1 VKESVI
7 ANSIQILDWPAR
19 SPNLNLIE
27 NVEEILSDIVY
38 AGRKFQNKQ
47 DLWKAIRE
55 AAEDIDEDRKV

>member
-1 VKESVI
+1 MI

>member
-1 VKESVI
+1 VI